1 MSDPASAPGDRP
13 IRLLVIDDHP
23 VFRFGLTSL
32 IRTVPT
38 MEVVGEGVSADEV
51 VDLTE
56 KLQPDVILMDVRLR
70 VGSGIEAC
78 REVRSRRP
86 DTRILMLSSYS
97 DESAVVDSLF
107 AGAAG
112 YLLKDTEPTKLIEAI
127 ETVARGGSLL
137 DSPSTQIL
145 LTWMRREE
153 GSSPGDPLAG
163 LTVQERRILPLIA
176 TGKMN
181 REIATTLSLSEHTVK
196 TYISNLLQKLQMTR
210 RSELAAFA
218 SRLEQPRGIEQ
229 ERGQVRGEC

>member
-1 MSDPASAPGDRP
+1 MSDGTAAPVDRP

-32 IRTVPT
+32 MRTVPSV
-38 MEVVGEGVSADEV
+38 EVVGDGDSADEA
-51 VDLTE
+51 VDLAE
-56 KLQPDVILMDVRLR
+56 RVQPDVILMDVRLR

-97 DESAVVDSLF
+97 DESTVIASLF
-107 AGAAG
+107 AGASG
-112 YLLKDTEPTKLIEAI
+112 YLVKDTEPSKLIEAI

-137 DSPSTQIL
+137 DSPATQTL

-153 GSSPGDPLAG
+153 ANVAGNPLAG

-176 TGKMN
+176 EGKMN
-181 REIATTLSLSEHTVK
+181 REIAAALSLSEHTVK
-196 TYISNLLQKLQMTR
+196 TYISNVLQKLQMTR
-210 RSELAAFA
+210 RSELAALV
-218 SRLEQPRGIEQ
+218 SRLEQPGAAD
-229 ERGQVRGEC
+229 C

>member
-1 MSDPASAPGDRP
+1 VSGAGAARNGRP

-38 MEVVGEGVSADEV
+38 IEVVGEGVSADEA

-56 KLQPDVILMDVRLR
+56 RLEPDVILMDVRLR

-78 REVRSRRP
+78 REVRTRRP
-86 DTRILMLSSYS
+86 ETQILMLSSYS
-97 DESAVVDSLF
+97 DESAVIASLF

-112 YLLKDTEPTKLIEAI
+112 YLVKDTEPAKLIEAI
-127 ETVARGGSLL
+127 ETVADGGSLL
-137 DSPSTQIL
+137 DSPSTQTL

-153 GSSPGDPLAG
+153 PGVAGDPLAG

-176 TGKMN
+176 EGKMN
-181 REIATTLSLSEHTVK
+181 REIATALSLSEHTVK
-196 TYISNLLQKLQMTR
+196 TYISNVLQKLQMTR
-210 RSELAAFA
+210 RAELAAFV
-218 SRLEQPRGIEQ
+218 SRLPPTPS
-229 ERGQVRGEC
+229 V

>member
-1 MSDPASAPGDRP
+1 VSFASQSPDHRT

-32 IRTVPT
+32 IRTVES

-56 KLQPDVILMDVRLR
+56 RLQPDVILMDVRLR

-86 DTRILMLSSYS
+86 DTQILMLSSFS
-97 DESAVVDSLF
+97 DEAAVIASLF

-112 YLLKDTEPTKLIEAI
+112 YLVKDTEPAKLIEAI
-127 ETVARGGSLL
+127 ETVANGGSLL
-137 DSPSTQIL
+137 DSPATQTL

-153 GSSPGDPLAG
+153 ASVAGDPLAS

-176 TGKMN
+176 AGKMN
-181 REIATTLSLSEHTVK
+181 REIASTLSLSEHTVK
-196 TYISNLLQKLQMTR
+196 TYISNVLQKLQMTR
-210 RSELAAFA
+210 RSELAAFV
-218 SRLEQPRGIEQ
+218 SRLEQPRPQ
-229 ERGQVRGEC
+229 E